1 MQYGSIGN
9 YPLFINLLTTFA
21 YLPTSLA
28 YVIPMA
34 IYRPDVITPE
44 ARAIPQ
50 KTWIIQGALDSL
62 AGVMQSLAVAK
73 ITSGG
78 LIVLLLQSAIPVS
91 MALSIVFLKTKY
103 LVSQYVGAAIVIAGL
118 AAALV
123 PSLVR
128 GDSGGDSTSTAIWAA
143 VLIASCVP
151 MVLSSIYKE
160 KSLGDTGEQ
169 WARGVG
175 CERGACWCA
184 RGHVA
189 TAPSLMAPAAHHA
202 SPTTPSATVQS
213 STRSS

>member
-160 KSLGDTGEQ
+160 KSLGDTGER

-189 TAPSLMAPAAHHA
+189 TAVAHATAAHRA
-202 SPTTPSATVQS
+202 SPATSPATMQS